1 VAMSEAVPLVLE
13 AAGVKGAVAKG
24 RSVILHRHDVRVL
37 ETGRELADAV
47 KLMAKSAA
55 R

>member
-1 VAMSEAVPLVLE
+1 
-13 AAGVKGAVAKG
+13 VKGAVAAG
-24 RSVILHRHDVRVL
+24 RSVMLHAQSVRLL
-37 ETGRELADAV
+37 ETSRELADAV

>member
-1 VAMSEAVPLVLE
+1 M
-13 AAGVKGAVAKG
+13 
-24 RSVILHRHDVRVL
+24 LHRTEVRVL

-47 KLMAKSAA
+47 KLMAKAPA